1 MVDKPRSPFG
11 RARAGVRKAVR
22 RLQSSVTNAKEIAT
36 FGRLG
41 DPWGSPY
48 EIVHES
54 QHYRLRR
61 YANESGVRR
70 EAAGSLLLIPPLMV
84 TSEVYDLAPDLSAVA
99 TLCSAGLDV
108 WLVDFG
114 APEREAGGL
123 ARTLDDHVLA
133 VDDAIARVLRTTGHP
148 LHLVGYSQGGMFA
161 YQAAA
166 YRRCEGIASLV
177 TFGSPVDIHRNL
189 PAIDAELGGRMIGA
203 ARRAIAKPL
212 AQLDALPG
220 FLTSTGF
227 KALSLRKELQ
237 QISEFL
243 TKLHDRDALIKRES
257 RRRFLA
263 GEGFVAWPGP
273 ALRTFIDDFIV
284 ANRMS
289 SGGFVIAGR
298 TASLADIGVPI
309 LSFHGQRDDIAR
321 AAAVL
326 AITDAAPLAEVHH
339 VPLPAGHFGLVVG
352 TTAMRMSWPTVA
364 EWVLWRDCGEPRPR
378 LLEPK
383 TDARGYDEVE
393 ALETEPRPGGLRAL
407 GGARRTDE
415 ADFDPIFSVVGD
427 VIGSVVDT
435 AVGLVEQRSAEIGE
449 SFDNLR
455 YQLPRLRTL
464 EQLTADTR
472 ISLGLELSDRAARH
486 PERTFFLWQG
496 RAFSY
501 AEADRRVDAIVRGL
515 IDRGVT
521 AGMRIGV
528 LMAGRPTYLSLIAAL
543 NRLGAIAVLLKPGSP
558 DAMTDAMLQ
567 IELAAL
573 ICDPPNV
580 DDALAAWSAK
590 LASGPKPLVS
600 EVLVLGDVRRDRTL
614 PPGTFDMERIDPDLV
629 ELPDWYVPNPGRAA
643 DLALVFVTYPP
654 ASREAP
660 AGGLRA
666 STSPDLRFVTYP
678 PAGGRA
684 RMANVSNGRWAVSA
698 YGAAAT
704 CLLSSRDTVYCVLPL
719 HHPAGMLV
727 AVGGALVG
735 RARLALAREFKP
747 DSPASREDP
756 LRGSPSG
763 QPVLD
768 LRFDPLEFWPEVRRC
783 GATVLFYAGEMCR
796 ALVNAPRSPSES
808 NHSLRMLAGSG
819 MRRDLWQALVQRF
832 GPLEIREFYASTEGN
847 LVLANITGK
856 PGALGRPLPGCD
868 ELAVVAYDFEAGAF
882 VRDARGHARRC
893 RVDEAGLLIAKLG
906 PTHAGYATHDGS
918 PSPDLRFVHDVFD
931 KRDSWFVTGDIVRC
945 DADGDYWYV
954 DRTQQLLRGPHGWVA
969 SREIEDHLHALA
981 ELEYAVVVG
990 LRPERVPARLRER
1003 VPVLVLRHR
1012 PEPEPSRGEASSSAD
1027 VVVAILVVRE
1037 PERFDVR
1044 RLSSCVAKLRP
1055 EQRPS
1060 FVCLRTSLALTDG
1073 FRPLK
1078 APLVAAGLDPDEP
1091 HLLVW
1096 EPERL
1101 GYSSAKP

>member
-1 MVDKPRSPFG
+1 MADKPRG
-11 RARAGVRKAVR
+11 RLRAGLRKAVR
-22 RLQSSVTNAKEIAT
+22 RLQSSVTNAKEIVE

-54 QHYRLRR
+54 QHSRLRR
-61 YANESGVRR
+61 YASDASTGADEQDKP
-70 EAAGSLLLIPPLMV
+70 GSLLLVPPLMV
-84 TSEVYDLAPDLSAVA
+84 TSEVYDLAPELSAVA
-99 TLCSAGLDV
+99 ALIGAGLDV

-114 APEREAGGL
+114 APEREEGGL
-123 ARTLDDHVLA
+123 GRTLDDHVLA
-133 VDDAIARVLRTTGHP
+133 VDDAIARVVRTTGHP
-148 LHLVGYSQGGMFA
+148 LHLVGYSQGGMFC

-189 PAIDAELGGRMIGA
+189 PAMDAELGGRLIGA

-220 FLTSTGF
+220 FLTSTAF
-227 KALSLRKELQ
+227 KTLSLRKELE
-237 QISEFL
+237 QITDFL
-243 TKLHDRDALIKRES
+243 AKLHDRDALIKRES

-289 SGGFVIAGR
+289 AGGFVIAGR

-309 LSFHGQRDDIAR
+309 LSFYGLRDDIAR
-321 AAAVL
+321 AAAVQ
-326 AITDAAPLAEVHH
+326 AIAEAAPLAEVHQ
-339 VPLPAGHFGLVVG
+339 VALPAGHFGLVVG
-352 TTAMRMSWPTVA
+352 STAMRMSWPTVA
-364 EWVLWRDCGEPRPR
+364 QWVLWRDSGGPRPG
-378 LLEPK
+378 LLISPEAH
-383 TDARGYDEVE
+383 ARGYDEVE
-393 ALETEPRPGGLRAL
+393 ALEI
-407 GGARRTDE
+407 E
-415 ADFDPIFSVVGD
+415 ADFDPIIDVVGD
-427 VIGSVVDT
+427 VLGSLVGT
-435 AVGLVEQRSAEIGE
+435 AVELVEQRSAEIAE

-464 EQLTADTR
+464 EQITADTR

-515 IDRGVT
+515 IDRGIT
-521 AGMRIGV
+521 SGMRVGV
-528 LMAGRPTYLSLIAAL
+528 LMAGRPTYLSLVAAL
-543 NRLGAIAVLLKPGSP
+543 NRLGAVAVLFRPSEPVEALT
-558 DAMTDAMLQ
+558 AAVMQ
-567 IELAAL
+567 IEIAAL

-580 DDALAAWSAK
+580 EAALAAWTAK
-590 LASGPKPLVS
+590 SSSIPKPPMRD
-600 EVLVLGDVRRDRTL
+600 VLVLGDVRGGRARQL
-614 PPGTFDMERIDPDLV
+614 PAGAFDMETIDPDLI

-643 DLALVFVTYPP
+643 DLALVFVTTH
-654 ASREAP
+654 
-660 AGGLRA
+660 GLRSGSGA
-666 STSPDLRFVTYP
+666 
-678 PAGGRA
+678 RA
-684 RMANVSNGRWAVSA
+684 ANVSNGRWAVSA

-735 RARLALAREFKP
+735 RARLALAR
-747 DSPASREDP
+747 A
-756 LRGSPSG
+756 
-763 QPVLD
+763 
-768 LRFDPLEFWPEVRRC
+768 FDPLDFWPEVRRC

-796 ALVNAPRSPSES
+796 ALVNAPRSPSEG

-819 MRRDLWQALVQRF
+819 MRRDLWRALVERF

-856 PGALGRPLPGCD
+856 SGALGRPLPGCD
-868 ELAVVAYDFEAGAF
+868 ELAVVAYDFEARTF
-882 VRDARGHARRC
+882 VRDTQGHARRC

-906 PTHAGYATHDGS
+906 PTHAGYATQAEHAAPSS
-918 PSPDLRFVHDVFD
+918 PELRFVKGVFD
-931 KRDSWFVTGDIVRC
+931 KRDTWFLTSDIVRR

-954 DRTQQLLRGPHGWVA
+954 DRTSHLLRGPHGWVA
-969 SREIEDHLHALA
+969 SREIEDQLYTLA
-981 ELEYAVVVG
+981 GLEYAVVVG
-990 LRPERVPARLRER
+990 LAPERLPSSLRER
-1003 VPVLVLRHR
+1003 V
-1012 PEPEPSRGEASSSAD
+1012 ASSAAD

-1037 PERFDVR
+1037 PERFDPR
-1044 RLSSCVAKLRP
+1044 PLSDCVAKLRP

-1060 FVCLRTSLALTDG
+1060 FVCLRTSIALTDG
-1073 FRPLK
+1073 FRPLE
-1078 APLVAAGLDPDEP
+1078 APLVAAGVDPDDP
-1091 HLLVW
+1091 HLLIW
-1096 EPERL
+1096 EPEQHRYR
-1101 GYSSAKP
+1101 GI

>member
-1 MVDKPRSPFG
+1 MADKPRG
-11 RARAGVRKAVR
+11 RLHAGLRKAAR
-22 RLQSSVTNAKEIAT
+22 RLQSTVSNAKEIVE

-54 QHYRLRR
+54 QHFRLRR
-61 YANESGVRR
+61 YASEPDDANEK
-70 EAAGSLLLIPPLMV
+70 AGSLLLVPPLMV
-84 TSEVYDLAPDLSAVA
+84 TSEVYDLAPELSAVA
-99 TLCSAGLDV
+99 ALIGAGLDV

-123 ARTLDDHVLA
+123 GRTLDDHVLA
-133 VDDAIARVLRTTGHP
+133 VDDAIARVVSTTGHP
-148 LHLVGYSQGGMFA
+148 LHLVGYSQGGMFC

-189 PAIDAELGGRMIGA
+189 PAVDAELGGRMIGA

-220 FLTSTGF
+220 FLTSTAF
-227 KALSLRKELQ
+227 KALSLRKELE
-237 QISEFL
+237 QITEFL
-243 TKLHDRDALIKRES
+243 AKLHDRDALIKRES

-289 SGGFVIAGR
+289 AGGFVIAGR

-309 LSFHGQRDDIAR
+309 LSFYGQRDDIAR
-321 AAAVL
+321 AAAVQ
-326 AITDAAPLAEVHH
+326 AIIQAAPLAEVHQ
-339 VPLPAGHFGLVVG
+339 VALPAGHFGLVVG
-352 TTAMRMSWPTVA
+352 STAMRMSWPTVA

-378 LLEPK
+378 LLDRPQTE
-383 TDARGYDEVE
+383 AHGYDEVE
-393 ALETEPRPGGLRAL
+393 AVEV
-407 GGARRTDE
+407 E
-415 ADFDPIFSVVGD
+415 ADFDPIIDVVGD
-427 VIGSVVDT
+427 VVGSLVGT
-435 AVGLVEQRSAEIGE
+435 AVDLIEQRSAEIAE

-464 EQLTADTR
+464 EQVTARTR

-486 PERTFFLWQG
+486 PDRTFFMWQD

-515 IDRGVT
+515 IARGIT
-521 AGMRIGV
+521 AGMRVGV
-528 LMAGRPTYLSLIAAL
+528 LMAGRPTYLSLVAAL
-543 NRLGAIAVLLKPGSP
+543 NRLGAVAVLFKPFEKLE
-558 DAMTDAMLQ
+558 ALTAAVMQ

-580 DDALAAWSAK
+580 DDALAAWTAK
-590 LASGPKPLVS
+590 LATMPTPPVREL
-600 EVLVLGDVRRDRTL
+600 LVLGDVRRGRARPL
-614 PPGTFDMERIDPDLV
+614 PAGVFDMETIDPDLV

-643 DLALVFVTYPP
+643 DLALVFVTTHGP
-654 ASREAP
+654 
-660 AGGLRA
+660 
-666 STSPDLRFVTYP
+666 
-678 PAGGRA
+678 GRA
-684 RMANVSNGRWAVSA
+684 RTANISNGRWAVSA

-735 RARLALAREFKP
+735 RARLALAH
-747 DSPASREDP
+747 A
-756 LRGSPSG
+756 
-763 QPVLD
+763 
-768 LRFDPLEFWPEVRRC
+768 FDPLDFWPVVRRC

-796 ALVNAPRSPSES
+796 ALVNAPRSPSEG

-819 MRRDLWQALVQRF
+819 MRRDLWHALVERF

-868 ELAVVAYDFEAGAF
+868 ELAVVAYDFETGTF
-882 VRDARGHARRC
+882 VRDTQGHARRC
-893 RVDEAGLLIAKLG
+893 RADEAGLLIAKLG
-906 PTHAGYATHDGS
+906 PIHAGYAPQAEHAAET
-918 PSPDLRFVHDVFD
+918 FVHGVFD
-931 KRDSWFVTGDIVRC
+931 KRDTWFLTGDIVRR

-954 DRTQQLLRGPHGWVA
+954 DRTQHLLRGPHGWVA
-969 SREIEDHLHALA
+969 SREIEDHLYTLA
-981 ELEYAVVVG
+981 GLEYAVVVG
-990 LRPERVPARLRER
+990 LAPERLAPSLRER
-1003 VPVLVLRHR
+1003 VTL
-1012 PEPEPSRGEASSSAD
+1012 SAGV
-1027 VVVAILVVRE
+1027 VVVATLVVRE
-1037 PERFDVR
+1037 PERFDSR
-1044 RLSSCVAKLRP
+1044 RLSALVATLRP

-1060 FVCLRTSLALTDG
+1060 FVCLRSSIALTDG

-1078 APLVAAGLDPDEP
+1078 APLMARGIDPDDP
-1091 HLLVW
+1091 RLLIW
-1096 EPERL
+1096 DPEQH
-1101 GYSSAKP
+1101 GYRTASS